1 MCEKLGSI
9 FCKHEVTK
17 TQRHKVPIY
26 KILRRVFVT
35 SRLRVYNCLIV

>member
-1 MCEKLGSI
+1 MCEKLSYI
-9 FCKHEVTK
+9 FVNTK
-17 TQRHKVPIY
+17 TQRHKVLIY